1 MKLKDL
7 PGLIKQTF
15 TEWSED
21 KAPRLAAA
29 LAYYTAFSLA
39 PVLVIAIAVA
49 GLVINRQQAQDLVIA
64 QMNTLAGEQGGAL
77 LQTMLEASQDIGSSI
92 AAAAAGV
99 VLLIFGATGVF
110 GQLQDALNTMWEVA
124 PKPNQGILGL
134 LRRRLF
140 SFTMVLAVAF
150 LLLVS
155 LVISSVLAAFSE
167 WTTGLFPGFE
177 TILQIVNFIISFIV
191 ITVLFALLFKYV
203 PDAKIEWRDVWP
215 GAAVT
220 ALLFTAGKFL
230 IGLYLGSGSVTEQF
244 GGAGALVVLL
254 LWVYYSAQI
263 CFFGAE
269 FTQVYANRFGSRV
282 VPDEHA
288 AAVTEETRAQEGIPH
303 KETQADAGSRPAQGD
318 AGARATGIVPVLP
331 VTGSTES
338 MTPLPPAAQSPA
350 ALSYGA
356 FIALVLGAV
365 TTFGGYL
372 LGLNSRR
379 KR

>member
-155 LVISSVLAAFSE
+155 LVISSGLAAFSE

-303 KETQADAGSRPAQGD
+303 KEARAESGSRPAQGD